1 MINNQTIYLG
11 LIGNPLGHS
20 LSPLLHNK
28 TLQHMDMNCVYLPY
42 EIAPDQVKEALI
54 GVKGLGIRGLNV
66 TIPYKEVVIPYLD
79 ELSPEA
85 AGCGSVNVIANR
97 DGRLVGYNTDGQ
109 GFLRALQEHHVAVGG
124 RAVVIGCGGAARAVV
139 YSMAEAGLE
148 HVTLLDVDK
157 DKAYALAEYVQ
168 RRTPCLAEADG
179 FSQGGFNNAAGKATL
194 IVNCTPVG
202 MYPHTDESPVSSLTD
217 LQQDTVICDV
227 IYNPG
232 QTRFLTLA
240 RRQGLSV
247 VGGIDMFVHQAALT
261 LEILLDADPPL
272 NFMKEV
278 VWDALR

>member
-42 EIAPDQVKEALI
+42 EIAPGQVKEALI

-66 TIPYKEVVIPYLD
+66 TIPYKELVMPYLD

-97 DGRLVGYNTDGQ
+97 AGRLIGYNTDGQ
-109 GFLRALQEHHVAVGG
+109 GFLRALREHHVTVGG
-124 RAVVIGCGGAARAVV
+124 RVVVIGCGGAARAVV
-139 YSMAEAGLE
+139 YSMAAAGME
-148 HVTLLDVDK
+148 HVTLLDVNA
-157 DKAYALAEYVQ
+157 DKANALAEYVQ
-168 RRTPCLAEADG
+168 SRTSCLAEADG
-179 FSQGGFNNAAGKATL
+179 FSQGGFDTAAGKARL
-194 IVNCTPVG
+194 VVNCTPVG
-202 MYPHTDESPVSSLTD
+202 MYPHGDASPVSSMTA
-217 LQQDTVICDV
+217 LQQDTVVCDV

-232 QTRFLTLA
+232 QTRFLSLA
-240 RRQGLSV
+240 RQRGLTV

-261 LEILLDADPPL
+261 LEILLDAAPPL
-272 NFMKEV
+272 DFMKEV